1 MHLIV
6 TRSFPPE
13 LGGMQSLMWGLTNE
27 LSKNLL
33 IKVFADFHESHKE
46 FDRNSSFS
54 IERIGGIK
62 FLRKYRKAALV
73 DEFIKENKVKGIIA
87 DHWKSLELIKSNTK
101 KYCLIH
107 SKEINHKKGSLI
119 NKRILKVLNNVE
131 KVISNSEFTKNLA
144 IDCGVNA
151 DKITVINPGVNPI
164 ENLDKKSIQQVESL
178 LKIKSPRLITVSRLD
193 KRKNHEK
200 VIMALRN
207 LKQVYPNIVYICI
220 GGGEEEEN
228 IKKLVKELNLESQV
242 MFFKEISFNL
252 KNALLAKSDIFVMPS
267 IIHNKSIE
275 GFGILAVTLMKLRD
289 FKEENFAKFHPGGSL
304 GRRLLT
310 TVGDVMKKKNLPI
323 ISSKATIKEV
333 IQRISEGKLGLVVII
348 DNNKII
354 GIITDGDIRRTMES
368 REKDFFNLK
377 AEDLMSN
384 HPKLI
389 YETDKLISASTI
401 MSQHKINSLLVVNE
415 TNDLV
420 GVVQVYD
427 LGV

>member
-1 MHLIV
+1 MYLVV
-6 TRSFPPE
+6 TRNFPPE

-27 LSKNLL
+27 LSKNFLL
-33 IKVFADFHESHKE
+33 KVFADFHESHKE
-46 FDRNSSFS
+46 FDKNSSFS

-144 IDCGVNA
+144 INCGVNA

-164 ENLDKKSIQQVESL
+164 ENLDKKSVQQVESL

-252 KNALLAKSDIFVMPS
+252 KNALLASSDIFVMPS
-267 IIHNKSIE
+267 IIHKKSIE
-275 GFGILAVTLMKLRD
+275 GFGIVYLEAAQYGV
-289 FKEENFAKFHPGGSL
+289 PSL
-304 GRRLLT
+304 GGKDGGAPDAIKHEHTGLICDGNNLDEVYSSLNHMIENKRYSVL
-310 TVGDVMKKKNLPI
+310 GKNAKEFVLNFEW
-323 ISSKATIKEV
+323 SKV
-333 IQRISEGKLGLVVII
+333 IEKYK
-348 DNNKII
+348 KII
-354 GIITDGDIRRTMES
+354 
-368 REKDFFNLK
+368 
-377 AEDLMSN
+377 
-384 HPKLI
+384 
-389 YETDKLISASTI
+389 
-401 MSQHKINSLLVVNE
+401 
-415 TNDLV
+415 
-420 GVVQVYD
+420 
-427 LGV
+427 